1 MTRVKIC
8 GISRT
13 DDGLA
18 ALEAGADL
26 LGFVFY
32 PPSHRY
38 ISASQARQIVSRCRE
53 RIPDGWQA
61 VGVFVNVPIDRV
73 NETVE
78 SAGLDLVQ
86 LAGDEGPQYC
96 AAVARPVVKVVRV
109 DARGIPIGPTNAAAW
124 NAERILLDS
133 HRPGRYGG
141 TGQAY
146 DWASVRP
153 YAGRALL
160 AGGLS
165 PANVGEALRL
175 ARPWGLDASSGV
187 ERDRRKDPG
196 LIRQFLAEVKAHDG
210 AR

>member
-1 MTRVKIC
+1 VTKVKIC
-8 GISRT
+8 GISRSE
-13 DDGLA
+13 DGLV

-38 ISASQARQIVSRCRE
+38 LVPSQARQIVARCRE
-53 RIPDGWQA
+53 RFPSGWQA
-61 VGVFVNVPIDRV
+61 VGVFVNVPIDEL
-73 NETVE
+73 NATVE
-78 SAGLDLVQ
+78 LANLDLVQ
-86 LAGDEGPQYC
+86 LAGDESPAYC
-96 AAVARPVVKVVRV
+96 AAVNRPVVKVVRV
-109 DARGIPIGPTNAAAW
+109 DTRSRPTGPTDAAAW

-146 DWASVRP
+146 DWASVWP
-153 YAGRALL
+153 HAGRALL

-165 PANVGEALRL
+165 PTNVGQAIRL

-187 ERDRRKDPG
+187 ERKRRKDPR
-196 LIRQFLAEVKAHDG
+196 LIRQFLAEVRAHDG